1 MDTKQNKATP
11 SPSPLSVRDTDGLF
25 LNGLVVAV
33 EKLDRKWEDEEYK
46 QLKATIVDGTNTF
59 IYIVTDKK
67 APLPPVIAFTR
78 VSVRV
83 DWASKEKGIMTVRG
97 DIIDE

>member
-1 MDTKQNKATP
+1 MDTKQDKTP
-11 SPSPLSVRDTDGLF
+11 ASPSPLSVRDTDGLF
-25 LNGLVVAV
+25 LRGLVVAV
-33 EKLDRKWEDEEYK
+33 ERLDRKWEDEEYK

-59 IYIVTDKK
+59 FFIATDKK
-67 APLPPVIAFTR
+67 APLPPVLAFTR

-97 DIIDE
+97 DLNDE